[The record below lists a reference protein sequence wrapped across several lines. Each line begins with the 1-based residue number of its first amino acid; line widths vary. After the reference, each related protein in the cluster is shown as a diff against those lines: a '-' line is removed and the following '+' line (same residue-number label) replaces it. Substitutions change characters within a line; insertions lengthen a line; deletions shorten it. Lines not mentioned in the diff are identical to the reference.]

1 MAISK
6 DGSVLATGNSG
17 VGAFSITLVKNLNTA
32 SPQPIVI
39 PVNAAFL
46 AIVFSPDGS
55 RFYASGGE
63 IGNIWA
69 GRHGYRHDR
78 YS

>member
-17 VGAFSITLVKNLNTA
+17 VGAFSITLVKHLNTA

-46 AIVFSPDGS
+46 V
-55 RFYASGGE
+55 
-63 IGNIWA
+63 
-69 GRHGYRHDR
+69 
-78 YS
+78 